1 MTALTHVAAA
11 RAAVACAILVPVASL
26 ETRAG
31 KAETVDQ
38 VAAELAN
45 PLAPVTTLAANVR
58 AEMGN
63 GPQDETH

>member
-1 MTALTHVAAA
+1 VTAWAQATAA
-11 RAAVACAILVPVASL
+11 RAAVACAALVPVASL

-38 VAAELAN
+38 VAAQLAN
-45 PLAPVTTLAANVR
+45 LLVPVTTLAANVR

>member
-1 MTALTHVAAA
+1 MTAWAQATAA
-11 RAAVACAILVPVASL
+11 RAAVTCAALVPVASL

-38 VAAELAN
+38 VAAQLAN
-45 PLAPVTTLAANVR
+45 LLVPVTTLAANVR